1 MHANFKRYFTNV
13 LLYILPFSRFKAHIG
28 YGLSHEY
35 WGNGIATRAVS
46 TAVSQ
51 VFNDLPHVL
60 RLQAF
65 VQTQNKASQRV
76 LEKVGFER
84 EGLLRKYTYLKG
96 EVYDVFVFSLL
107 SSDLL
112 PLFHI
117 PPQSKLS
124 SSK

>member
-1 MHANFKRYFTNV
+1 
-13 LLYILPFSRFKAHIG
+13 RFKAHIG

-35 WGNGIATRAVS
+35 WGKGITTRAVS
-46 TAVSQ
+46 VAVPQ

-76 LEKVGFER
+76 VEKIGFQKEC
-84 EGLLRKYTYLKG
+84 LLRKYTYLKG
-96 EVYDVFVFSLL
+96 QIYDVFVYSLL

-112 PLFHI
+112 PL
-117 PPQSKLS
+117 PQSS
-124 SSK
+124 NQVV